1 MALAA
6 FNTMVAIKKKMH
18 GMKQKKDEA
27 FDKADQFEQKLIEHK
42 AISER
47 VYRHHTI
54 VKFNYS
60 EMN

>member
-18 GMKQKKDEA
+18 GMKQKKEEA

-42 AISER
+42 SISEK
-47 VYRHHTI
+47 VSL
-54 VKFNYS
+54 S
-60 EMN
+60 EITSN